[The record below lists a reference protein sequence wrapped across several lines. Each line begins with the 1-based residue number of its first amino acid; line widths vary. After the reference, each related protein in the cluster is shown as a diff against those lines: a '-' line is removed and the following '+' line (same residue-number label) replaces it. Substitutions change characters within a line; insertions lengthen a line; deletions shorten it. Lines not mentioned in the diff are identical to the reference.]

1 MTADPPASEEVDAMT
16 DTQAQARR
24 RATHVGLDR
33 ALELLPLFRLADSG
47 EEDTSILVLPNG
59 SRWRVL
65 PSPDDRLPGTFDQD
79 AYVELMHRLQGA
91 DYPEDGVVRFTLHA
105 FLRAMGRKVDG
116 RTYEQLR
123 TALVR
128 LERTTLEAIGPW
140 AGGASPPTGA
150 FTLLSGVVVERRRGQ
165 DREQLPLFGDLQSA
179 EPGDARATVALPI
192 RTHLAAGMLS
202 HISLP
207 LYRAVGSPVAR
218 RLYRLLAA
226 VAAAAADHDT
236 AMVPGTVE
244 LEEGA
249 VRWAVP
255 LENLAEHLPLAQRYP
270 SHRQRVLDP
279 SHAVLLEA
287 GIAERALIRQ
297 HGNQWI
303 AEYTVR
309 S

>member
-1 MTADPPASEEVDAMT
+1 MADS
-16 DTQAQARR
+16 QAQARR
-24 RATHVGLDR
+24 RATHVALDR
-33 ALELLPLFRLADSG
+33 TLELLPLFRLADSG
-47 EEDTSILVLPNG
+47 EEDTSVLVLPNG

-91 DYPEDGVVRFTLHA
+91 GHPEDGVVRFTLHA

-123 TALVR
+123 AGLVR
-128 LERTTLEAIGPW
+128 LERTTLEAIGHW
-140 AGGASPPTGA
+140 AGDGMPATGA

-179 EPGDARATVALPI
+179 EPGDARATVAFPV
-192 RTHLAAGMLS
+192 RSHMAAGMLS

-226 VAAAAADHDT
+226 VAAAATDHDT
-236 AMVPGTVE
+236 ALVPGAVE
-244 LEEGA
+244 RDEGQ
-249 VRWAVP
+249 VRWTVP
-255 LENLAEHLPLAQRYP
+255 LEKLAEHLPLAQRYP

-279 SHAVLLEA
+279 AHAVLLEA

-297 HGNQWI
+297 DGKEWL
-303 AEYTVR
+303 AEYMLRT
-309 S
+309 